1 MPSRHRS
8 PSPNVLPSSS
18 SLRHAA
24 FQLWLLNVVV
34 GTVVGSLWLFRIPD
48 DLSIGLRLY
57 VSVALISKVAVL
69 GMLPAALFGAVHFL
83 SQRRQKKRVAAGKK
97 TFPSWVIGL
106 TQALLGGIFLELLYT
121 DTAIHKLLS
130 YHANGAVLN
139 VAMTEG
145 SGDAV
150 HLESRIFITASA
162 VLAALTLV
170 QFLFWRWRL
179 SSCRVREAQ
188 GRRQPLLLQPRVVL
202 LAGLLPLIGIDQSVH
217 AMASLNGDHELLF
230 VTRPL
235 PGPKLRL
242 PRLRELLGEVQPDPE
257 MMPERA
263 RLSYPG
269 AMPQL
274 PPDGPRPNIL
284 VVVLDSWRRDAF
296 SAETSPRLH
305 AFSAG
310 ARVFEDHVSGGN
322 GTRYGLFSLLYGLHG
337 SYWFRV
343 LEEQR
348 TPVLL
353 DVLQEEGYDTRVWS
367 AASMNFPEF
376 RMTAWAGLPKGNVI
390 DRFVNERGEPLS
402 QRSDEKDVF
411 VGEAFEEWLGE
422 RKATDSEQPFFGF
435 VLLDSPHQ
443 PYFNPGGPNQP
454 ALENDLSYLELCLTA
469 TEGPELVALQER
481 MTNSY
486 KNSILH
492 ADQVAG
498 DILDALEA
506 AGELENT
513 IVVVTGDH
521 GEEFFENL
529 AWGHT
534 SNFSPEQIN
543 VPFYMRGP
551 GITTGVESG
560 ATSHLD
566 LSNSLLEL
574 LGADPELRAGYSL
587 GESLFDPV
595 PDRRRV
601 VGAWAHLGIL
611 TPSGILCLPL
621 KVGDDEI
628 WVYNNSWQPML
639 KDATERLEAEREVL
653 QRTAAECLRFLSVE

>member
-1 MPSRHRS
+1 MTRRHSSTTINVPPSA
-8 PSPNVLPSSS
+8 S
-18 SLRHAA
+18 SLGHAA

-48 DLSIGLRLY
+48 NLSIGLRLY
-57 VSVALISKVAVL
+57 VSLALTSKVAIL
-69 GMLPAALFGAVHFL
+69 GLVPGALFGVVHL
-83 SQRRQKKRVAAGKK
+83 LGQKRQKKRLAAGKK

-106 TQALLGGIFLELLYT
+106 IQALIGGLFLELLAT
-121 DTAIHKLLS
+121 DAAIYKLLG
-130 YHANGAVLN
+130 YHVNGAVLN

-150 HLESRIFITASA
+150 HLESRIFTSATA
-162 VLAALTLV
+162 VLAALTLA
-170 QFLFWRWRL
+170 QFLFWRWRH
-179 SSCRVREAQ
+179 SSCQAREAQ

-202 LAGLLPLIGIDQSVH
+202 LAGLAPLIGIDQSVY
-217 AMASLNGDHELLF
+217 AMASLNGDRELLF

-242 PRLRELLGEVQPDPE
+242 PRLPELLGEVQPDPE

-263 RLSYPG
+263 RLSYPK
-269 AMPQL
+269 AL
-274 PPDGPRPNIL
+274 PELPADGPRPNVL

-296 SAETSPRLH
+296 SPEISPRLH
-305 AFSAG
+305 AFSEG

-353 DVLQEEGYDTRVWS
+353 DVLQDEGYDLRVWS

-376 RMTAWAGLPKGNVI
+376 RMTAWAGMPKEHVI
-390 DRFVNERGEPLS
+390 DRFVNARGEPRS

-411 VGEAFEEWLGE
+411 VGEAVEEWLGQ
-422 RKATDSEQPFFGF
+422 RQAAGSEQPFFGF

-454 ALENDLSYLELCLTA
+454 ALENNLSYLELCLTA
-469 TEGPELVALQER
+469 TKGPELVDLQER
-481 MTNSY
+481 MINSY

-498 DILDALEA
+498 RILDALEA

-551 GITTGVESG
+551 GITPGTESG
-560 ATSHLD
+560 PTSHLD

-574 LGADPELRAGYSL
+574 LGADPERRADYSL
-587 GESLFDPV
+587 GESLFSPV
-595 PDRRRV
+595 PNRRRV

-628 WVYNNSWQPML
+628 WVYDDSWQPL
-639 KDATERLEAEREVL
+639 LSDATERLEAEREAL
-653 QRTAAECLRFLSVE
+653 QRTAAECLRFLTVE

>member
-1 MPSRHRS
+1 MTRRHSSPIPNVPPS
-8 PSPNVLPSSS
+8 PS
-18 SLRHAA
+18 SLGHAA

-57 VSVALISKVAVL
+57 VSVALISSVATL
-69 GMLPAALFGAVHFL
+69 GLVPGGLFGAVHAL
-83 SQRRQKKRVAAGKK
+83 GQKRQKKRVATGKK
-97 TFPSWVIGL
+97 TFPVWPIGL
-106 TQALLGGIFLELLYT
+106 AQALLGGIFLELLYT
-121 DTAIHKLLS
+121 DTAIYKLLS

-150 HLESRIFITASA
+150 HLESLIFTSASA
-162 VLAALTLV
+162 VLAILTLV
-170 QFLFWRWRL
+170 QFMFWRWRL
-179 SSCRVREAQ
+179 SSCLAREAQ

-202 LAGLLPLIGIDQSVH
+202 LAGLLPLIGIEKSVY
-217 AMASLNGDHELLF
+217 AMASLSGDRELLYA
-230 VTRPL
+230 TRPL
-235 PGPKLRL
+235 PGPMPRL
-242 PRLRELLGEVQPDPE
+242 PSLPELLGEVQPHPD

-263 RLSYPG
+263 RLSYPK
-269 AMPQL
+269 AMPEL
-274 PPDGPRPNIL
+274 PADGPRPNVL

-296 SAETSPRLH
+296 SAEVSPRLH
-305 AFSAG
+305 AFSDG

-348 TPVLL
+348 SPVLL
-353 DVLQEEGYDTRVWS
+353 DVLGDAGYDLRVWS

-376 RMTAWAGLPKGNVI
+376 RMTAWAGMPKDNVV
-390 DRFVNERGEPLS
+390 DRFVNERGEPRS

-411 VGEAFEEWLGE
+411 VGEAFEEWLGQRQSME
-422 RKATDSEQPFFGF
+422 SEQPFFGF
-435 VLLDSPHQ
+435 ILLDSPHQ

-498 DILDALEA
+498 DIFDALEA

-534 SNFSPEQIN
+534 SNFSQEQIN
-543 VPFYMRGP
+543 VPFYVRGP
-551 GITTGVESG
+551 GITPGIESG
-560 ATSHLD
+560 PTSHLD

-574 LGADPELRAGYSL
+574 LGADPARRADYSL
-587 GESLFDPV
+587 GESLFAPV

-611 TPSGILCLPL
+611 TPSGIFCLPL

-628 WVYNNSWQPML
+628 WVYNDRWQPL
-639 KDATERLEAEREVL
+639 LNDATERLQAEREVL
-653 QRTAAECLRFLSVE
+653 QRTAAECLRFLTVE